1 MIRATKVLGQHRW
14 TQAAADTVVLDFDD
28 RHRRRMAMTGTRGL
42 EFLLD
47 LENAVALRGGDA
59 LVLED
64 GRLIEVVAAA
74 EPLIEIRGADP
85 LHLVRVAWHLGNR
98 HLPTQIMPKGLR
110 IRRDHVIEAMVKG
123 LGARIIEIEAP
134 FDPEG
139 GAYASSHAH
148 AAEAHAH
155 AHAIPRMPMPK
166 PMPIPRMITIMVI
179 TTTTVI
185 TITTMATTITT
196 TNIATTIITTTI
208 TPMLMTTSEP
218 APADA
223 GSGMNADEAAAL
235 YRLMT
240 WLSPS
245 FPVGA
250 FSYSSG
256 IEWAVEAGDI
266 TDAAS
271 LRDWLA
277 AMLSEGSGFCDA
289 VFLAQAHRAASA
301 QDEAGLREIAEL
313 AAAFVPSRERQL
325 ETSTQGRA
333 FIEIA
338 RSAWACDGL
347 DGMVAACGGAMV
359 YPVAVG
365 IVSAAHAVPLAPA
378 MHAFLHAVVSNWIS
392 AGARLVPLGQT
403 DSQRILAS
411 LEADVAA
418 TAKRA
423 LEASLDDLGSATFR
437 ADLASL
443 RHETQYTRLFRS

>member
-1 MIRATKVLGQHRW
+1 
-14 TQAAADTVVLDFDD
+14 
-28 RHRRRMAMTGTRGL
+28 
-42 EFLLD
+42 
-47 LENAVALRGGDA
+47 
-59 LVLED
+59 
-64 GRLIEVVAAA
+64 
-74 EPLIEIRGADP
+74 
-85 LHLVRVAWHLGNR
+85 
-98 HLPTQIMPKGLR
+98 
-110 IRRDHVIEAMVKG
+110 
-123 LGARIIEIEAP
+123 
-134 FDPEG
+134 
-139 GAYASSHAH
+139 
-148 AAEAHAH
+148 
-155 AHAIPRMPMPK
+155 
-166 PMPIPRMITIMVI
+166 MITIMLRMIMATIIMVITII
-179 TTTTVI
+179 TTTI
-185 TITTMATTITT
+185 IT
-196 TNIATTIITTTI
+196 TNIATTIITTTTI
-208 TPMLMTTSEP
+208 PMLMTTSEP

-223 GSGMNADEAAAL
+223 AGAMNADEAAAL

-271 LRDWLA
+271 LRGWLA
-277 AMLSEGSGFCDA
+277 AMLGDGPGFCDA

-301 QDEAGLREIAEL
+301 RDDAGLRDIAEL

-347 DGMVAACGGAMV
+347 DGMVAACDGAIV

-411 LEADVAA
+411 LEVDVAA

-423 LEASLDDLGSATFR
+423 CAASLDDLGGATFR

>member
-1 MIRATKVLGQHRW
+1 MRMRPMIMAT
-14 TQAAADTVVLDFDD
+14 
-28 RHRRRMAMTGTRGL
+28 
-42 EFLLD
+42 
-47 LENAVALRGGDA
+47 
-59 LVLED
+59 
-64 GRLIEVVAAA
+64 
-74 EPLIEIRGADP
+74 
-85 LHLVRVAWHLGNR
+85 
-98 HLPTQIMPKGLR
+98 
-110 IRRDHVIEAMVKG
+110 
-123 LGARIIEIEAP
+123 
-134 FDPEG
+134 
-139 GAYASSHAH
+139 
-148 AAEAHAH
+148 
-155 AHAIPRMPMPK
+155 
-166 PMPIPRMITIMVI
+166 ITTITTLI
-179 TTTTVI
+179 TTTII
-185 TITTMATTITT
+185 TATTITT
-196 TNIATTIITTTI
+196 TSIATTIIITTI

-218 APADA
+218 AAVDA
-223 GSGMNADEAAAL
+223 GRGMKADEAAAL

-240 WLSPS
+240 WLSPA

-256 IEWAVEAGDI
+256 IEWAVEAGDV

-277 AMLSEGSGFCDA
+277 AMLEEGSGFCDA
-289 VFLAQAHRAASA
+289 VFLAQAHRAVSA
-301 QDEAGLREIAEL
+301 QDAAGLREIAEL

-347 DGMVAACGGAMV
+347 DGMVAACGSSMV

-365 IVSAAHAVPLAPA
+365 LVSAGHDVPLEPA

-403 DSQRILAS
+403 DSQRILAR

-423 LEASLDDLGSATFR
+423 LDASLDDLGSATFR